1 MINRVRKA
9 EDGLRNE
16 QQECRRDQR
25 RNGMKN
31 VLAGNFCYYPAA
43 NRNIAALVS
52 DSMSKRYA
60 VLGS

>member
-1 MINRVRKA
+1 MSSRA
-9 EDGLRNE
+9 PAGTSG
-16 QQECRRDQR
+16 

-52 DSMSKRYA
+52 DSMSKRHA